1 MEALLTQQ
9 NMDRIEVRLR
19 ALLDSKCRPNE
30 IERVAKYIDRA
41 LQESRDVVLFTSRA
55 LITGND
61 PVSTLAIG
69 NKISDGLIEIIKMIS
84 SRPRYILS
92 KGGITSSDIAT
103 RALNVRRAQVLGQ
116 IIPGVPVW
124 QLGPESCHP
133 RLAYIVFPGNVGSS
147 QALVE
152 VVKKL
157 GEGHVQKKLR
167 N

>member
-1 MEALLTQQ
+1 MKALLTQQ

-19 ALLDSKCRPNE
+19 ALLDSKYRPNE

-124 QLGPESCHP
+124 QLGPESRHP
-133 RLAYIVFPGNVGSS
+133 GLAYIVFPGNVGGS

-157 GEGHVQKKLR
+157 K
-167 N
+167 NS